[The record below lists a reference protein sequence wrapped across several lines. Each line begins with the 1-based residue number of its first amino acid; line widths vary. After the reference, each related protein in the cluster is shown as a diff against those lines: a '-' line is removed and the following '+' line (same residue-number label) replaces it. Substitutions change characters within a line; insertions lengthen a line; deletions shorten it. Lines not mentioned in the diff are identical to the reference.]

1 MPNFLGR
8 QPCREQA
15 AGVHAV
21 PRVPPHLW
29 ALHPQVLLVDG
40 IKLERGQ
47 NPSLCP
53 PPSSSQLSS
62 RVPGCPNKIDPSGPT
77 PPAWGPR
84 ATAASKFGVSVLNC
98 GILMDFF
105 FFQHTCERLFVFAGP
120 GACQLLGCDGELPAS
135 FQQPSHSPPPLL
147 CPIPGGWWETGH
159 CQGWP
164 LWAHSAPAM
173 CQGSHCLPQLDS

>member
-1 MPNFLGR
+1 MLCQGCPPTSG
-8 QPCREQA
+8 PCTPKFCWWMESNWRED
-15 AGVHAV
+15 
-21 PRVPPHLW
+21 RTL
-29 ALHPQVLLVDG
+29 
-40 IKLERGQ
+40 
-47 NPSLCP
+47 PSAP

-84 ATAASKFGVSVLNC
+84 ATAASKFGVSALNC